1 MAECRQRLAGSL
13 WESPLVF
20 HSVNPKDQTEVVMV
34 DCRLRLPDPRFSGFS
49 PTAQSC
55 PLCLRSAQGTFRP
68 EAQTTGPKGPSAYRA
83 GPCAPAD
90 AHCFPRG
97 WADLP
102 PGCQLKDL
110 SGSMWVSFSL
120 NCSLHSCASGGA
132 TGGVLSGS
140 PKLYKSWK
148 DRLWPSGS

>member
-1 MAECRQRLAGSL
+1 MAECRQRLAGSF
-13 WESPLVF
+13 PR
-20 HSVNPKDQTEVVMV
+20 DQTEVVIV
-34 DCRLRLPDPRFSGFS
+34 DCRLRLPDPRFSPGFS

-55 PLCLRSAQGTFRP
+55 PLCLHSAQGTFRP

-97 WADLP
+97 RADLP

-110 SGSMWVSFSL
+110 SGSVWVSFSL

-132 TGGVLSGS
+132 SGGVLSGS